1 MQMNILVDAKPR
13 EEKMIL
19 CDEEIVQAFQWGD
32 EEAFNV
38 LVKKYEYLIGLKIK
52 SYFLLGGD
60 REDLLQEARLGLYKA
75 ARDFKTEGK
84 SSFRGFAD
92 LCITRQLITAIKAS
106 ARQKHSLLNN
116 ALSLNIPKNSKR
128 LEDDLILMEM
138 LPHPRTVSPE
148 QATVEKENKRERE
161 QMLQEILSPIEKDVF
176 ALYMKG
182 QTYMQISQ
190 NLHLSQKT
198 VDNALYRIK
207 KKMKTQ
213 MKYLYLQQSS

>member
-1 MQMNILVDAKPR
+1 MSMVAGVEVR
-13 EEKMIL
+13 EEKTNL
-19 CDEEIVQAFQWGD
+19 NDEEIVQAFQKGD
-32 EEAFNV
+32 EDVFNV
-38 LVKKYEYLIGLKIK
+38 LIKKYEYLVWSKVK
-52 SYFLLGGD
+52 RYFLLGGD

-75 ARDFKTEGK
+75 VRDFKTEGM

-106 ARQKHSLLNN
+106 ARQKHSPLNN
-116 ALSLNIPKNSKR
+116 AISLNIPKNSKR
-128 LEDDLILMEM
+128 WEDDLILMEM
-138 LPHPRTVSPE
+138 LPHPRAVSPE
-148 QATVEKENKRERE
+148 QTTVEKENKRERE

-198 VDNALYRIK
+198 VDNALCRIK
-207 KKMKTQ
+207 KKMKHQ
-213 MKYLYLQQSS
+213 MQYLYLQQSS